1 MYYFKKL
8 NENYF
13 IYFILIFVFFPLN
26 YIPQLFDGVHLDY
39 ALETGNLKA
48 VDFWYKD
55 ASRYVHFF
63 IVHLVDIFAKNTS
76 IPAEIFLDNIAVLVL
91 ILLCIEVKKYSKLL
105 FNLEDRWCNLA
116 GLFTAIF
123 PVWHTLVAFN
133 ITQYLISI
141 YFLFFG
147 YRNFIDKRKIKVLI
161 GLFFFIIA
169 FDVES
174 NLSFLVGLAFVH
186 LILNKINK
194 LNDTSSSRFF
204 TIIIICVVYYLLKNT
219 YLPTSGYWQ
228 NYNKLT
234 WEEVNLNLTTSRLFD
249 NIINFSSYLL
259 LFIWMPLL
267 FYLNVLIKNK
277 KLPKINHNF
286 KFIINYFLL
295 IILSAFAIFPYLL
308 LNKSSTIFYLADYY
322 QRHAFLLAPVSGIF
336 FTIMFRDMSK
346 INIFNNKINLNLY
359 LIIFIFINL
368 ILLNYGNHRKIESF
382 HFRKNF
388 INELKNY
395 GSIPKGDV
403 QIITKNI
410 PADIRP
416 FEVSHMFYKAYN
428 IAGWWGFVTEELQKT
443 FRPLYGHGKSIF
455 TDEGYSTINIIDD
468 YLFECKSYIYLKND
482 LKKIDR
488 FKKLYVIRYK
498 EYYNIDKVLKKC

>member
-1 MYYFKKL
+1 M
-8 NENYF
+8 
-13 IYFILIFVFFPLN
+13 
-26 YIPQLFDGVHLDY
+26 
-39 ALETGNLKA
+39 
-48 VDFWYKD
+48 
-55 ASRYVHFF
+55 
-63 IVHLVDIFAKNTS
+63 
-76 IPAEIFLDNIAVLVL
+76 
-91 ILLCIEVKKYSKLL
+91 
-105 FNLEDRWCNLA
+105 
-116 GLFTAIF
+116 
-123 PVWHTLVAFN
+123 
-133 ITQYLISI
+133 
-141 YFLFFG
+141 
-147 YRNFIDKRKIKVLI
+147 
-161 GLFFFIIA
+161 
-169 FDVES
+169 
-174 NLSFLVGLAFVH
+174 
-186 LILNKINK
+186 
-194 LNDTSSSRFF
+194 
-204 TIIIICVVYYLLKNT
+204 
-219 YLPTSGYWQ
+219 PTTGYWQ

-259 LFIWMPLL
+259 LFIWMPLI

-428 IAGWWGFVTEELQKT
+428 IAGWWGIVTEELQKLLDH
-443 FRPLYGHGKSIF
+443 FMHMVKV
-455 TDEGYSTINIIDD
+455 YSLMKGT
-468 YLFECKSYIYLKND
+468 L
-482 LKKIDR
+482 R
-488 FKKLYVIRYK
+488 
-498 EYYNIDKVLKKC
+498 